1 MKTAFSYVR
10 LSSKKQI
17 KGTGAERQLEKPQAI
32 ADANAWELSKRTF
45 SDLGVSA
52 FKGDN
57 RLKGD
62 LSIFIQLYKSG
73 KLPKESVLIIEA
85 FDRWSRQDIDE
96 SEPALLELL
105 KLGCDIHIAFGNKT
119 FTKDSTKK
127 LGDRIE
133 ILISL
138 KAAFDYS
145 ENLSKRIKSQRKI
158 KEDRMRNGSIEKHHN
173 VPAYYTFNKDK
184 TQFDQNEVSLV
195 AKRIIEDY
203 LNGESLYGIS
213 KRLNSDRIP
222 SFRAKTQDNWSREGI
237 KCVLTSKTLYGEFL
251 GIPNYFSKPIIDKN
265 RFDKI
270 QLMLIKNS
278 GNRGRYSTDYI
289 NLFKGLTKCSG
300 CDGTMCLG
308 VQLKNSKSGKFKKEP
323 YRYLRCSSVSNS
335 MPCENKHNMNLI
347 DIEDEFFG
355 VFLQQDP
362 KKLIGKKMDAK
373 TDNRITTIQL
383 RMKEI
388 SEQLSQLFLVKY
400 QSPELDAASTKL
412 NTERETLK
420 KELEKLT
427 LLKNESESSVEVF
440 SDFKKLYVGLRNEE
454 RAAIKGFENA
464 IDTMRAALKNPEL
477 RVKIRNM
484 LPSMFSKIVF
494 NSKEG
499 TWQVFDLNQKMIYQS
514 MP

>member
-1 MKTAFSYVR
+1 M
-10 LSSKKQI
+10 
-17 KGTGAERQLEKPQAI
+17 
-32 ADANAWELSKRTF
+32 
-45 SDLGVSA
+45 
-52 FKGDN
+52 
-57 RLKGD
+57 KGD
-62 LSIFIQLYKSG
+62 LAIFIQLYKND

-96 SEPALLELL
+96 SEPAILELL
-105 KLGCDIHIAFGNKT
+105 KLGCDIHVAFNNKT
-119 FTKDSTKK
+119 FTKESTKK

-158 KEDRMRNGSIEKHHN
+158 KEQRMRNGSIEKHHN
-173 VPAYYTFNKDK
+173 VPRYYSFNKAK
-184 TQFDQNEVSLV
+184 GQFEQNSISLV
-195 AKRIIEDY
+195 AKRIIDEFT
-203 LNGESLYGIS
+203 NGESLYRIS
-213 KRLNSDRIP
+213 QRLNGERIP
-222 SFRAKTQDNWSREGI
+222 SFRAKTQDSWSRTGI

-251 GIPNYFSKPIIDKN
+251 GIPNYFAKPIIDKN
-265 RFDKI
+265 QFDKI

-278 GNRGRYSTDYI
+278 GNRGRYSTEFI

-300 CDGTMCLG
+300 CNGTMCLG
-308 VQLKNSKSGKFKKEP
+308 VQFTNSKSGKAKKEP

-335 MPCENKHNMNLI
+335 MPCENKHNMNLL

-362 KKLIGKKMDAK
+362 KSIIGKKVDSK
-373 TDNRITTIQL
+373 TDNRITAIQL
-383 RMKEI
+383 RLKEI

-400 QSPELDAASTKL
+400 QSPELDDANSKL
-412 NTERETLK
+412 NIEREALK

-427 LLKNESESSVEVF
+427 LLKNENESSVEVF
-440 SDFKKLYVGLRNEE
+440 SDFKKLYIGVRNDE
-454 RAAIKGFENA
+454 RAAIKGFSNA
-464 IDTMRAALKNPEL
+464 IEIMRDALKNPEL
-477 RVKIRNM
+477 RIKIRNM
-484 LPSMFSKIVF
+484 LPSMFSKVVF

-499 TWQVFDLNQKMIYQS
+499 NWQVFDLNQKMIYQS